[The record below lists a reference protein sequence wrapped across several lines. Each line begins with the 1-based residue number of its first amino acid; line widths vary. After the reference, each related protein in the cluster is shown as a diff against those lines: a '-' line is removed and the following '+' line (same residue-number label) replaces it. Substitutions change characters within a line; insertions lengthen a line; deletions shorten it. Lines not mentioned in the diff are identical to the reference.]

1 MRRIV
6 PLVLTL
12 IWLVYLLW
20 GRFGDAGAAVWVG
33 SGIAVAGAV
42 AAAVLPASA
51 ARAPAVV
58 AALLMTSVGGFVAL
72 RVVGRWPF
80 AWDAMADARYAGL
93 IATLA
98 FAIAIGLVRSALW
111 ARWAALAF
119 AAGSALGGTLNAIS
133 TCVRGFRDDGAWLA
147 GIGVFGSVTIWEL
160 LARPAVR
167 ERFGHALWTSR
178 DRLVRSARWAAIANF
193 AAAPMLV
200 LYALGQPVAPA
211 TVYSAL
217 ALAPVLG
224 LGSALVVMRRAAGI
238 AVLAAGGVGLV
249 AHTAA
254 TFDFVAADS
263 APIAGYYAAFWLP
276 AAALGIVAGV
286 IALARSR

>member
-12 IWLVYLLW
+12 AWLAYLWW
-20 GRFGDAGAAVWVG
+20 GRLGEVGLAAWIG
-33 SGIAVAGAV
+33 SGIALAGA
-42 AAAVLPASA
+42 AAAAAIPASA
-51 ARAPAVV
+51 TRAPAIV
-58 AALLMTSVGGFVAL
+58 AALLMASVGGFVAL
-72 RVVGRWPF
+72 RVVGHWPF
-80 AWDAMADARYAGL
+80 AWDAMADARYAAL

-98 FAIAIGLVRSALW
+98 FAIAIGLVGRRLW

-119 AAGSALGGTLNAIS
+119 AAGSALGGTLNSIGM
-133 TCVRGFRDDGAWLA
+133 RGTRDDGAWLA
-147 GIGVFGSVTIWEL
+147 AIGVFGSVTIWEL

-224 LGSALVVMRRAAGI
+224 IGSALVVMRRAAGVALL
-238 AVLAAGGVGLV
+238 AVGGLGLI

-254 TFDFVAADS
+254 TLDFCAVGSARIAD
-263 APIAGYYAAFWLP
+263 YYAAFWVP
-276 AAALGIVAGV
+276 AAVLGIVAGV
-286 IALARSR
+286 IAFARSR